1 MIFFIVILAIGLFI
15 FRIFISSPGV
25 IGKVGEKRVAVKL
38 DWLPKEY
45 ITLNDIMLKTE
56 YGTTQ
61 IDHIVVSPYGI
72 FVIETKNYKG
82 WILGY
87 ENSEEWTQSLYG
99 KKSWYG
105 WTSEQHKFRN
115 PIRQNLAHTRAIKQL
130 LSDIGDFRIIP
141 IVAFSDKAE
150 LKIRTPN
157 NIVINWYNLRYTIT
171 HYNVPCIP
179 EHQIKT
185 IVSRIQSSN
194 IINEETR
201 KTHNYT
207 VNRKI
212 QVIEQM
218 VANGICPQCK
228 SKLVERRGKYGK
240 FLGCSNYPK
249 CRYTHQIYN

>member
-115 PIRQNLAHTRAIKQL
+115 PIRQNEAHIRAIRQL
-130 LSDIGDFRIIP
+130 ISDIGKFRIIP
-141 IVAFSDKAE
+141 IITFSNKAE

-157 NIVINWYNLRYTIT
+157 HIVINFHELGSHIT
-171 HYNVPCIP
+171 QYKIPCIS
-179 EHQIKT
+179 EHQVRA
-185 IVSRIQSSN
+185 IVSRLRTSN
-194 IINEETR
+194 IVNEEVR
-201 KTHNYT
+201 ELHNRS
-207 VNRKI
+207 VKRN
-212 QVIEQM
+212 QSAQEFF
-218 VANGICPQCK
+218 ASNGICPRCK
-228 SKLVERRGKYGK
+228 SKLVERHGKYGK
-240 FLGCSNYPK
+240 FLGCSNFPK
-249 CRYTHQIYN
+249 CRYTRQIHN